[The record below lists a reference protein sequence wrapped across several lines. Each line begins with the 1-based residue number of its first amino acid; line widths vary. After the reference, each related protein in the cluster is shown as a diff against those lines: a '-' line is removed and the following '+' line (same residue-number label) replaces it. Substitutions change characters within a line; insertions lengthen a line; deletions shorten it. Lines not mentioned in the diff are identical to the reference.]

1 MYFDDFDYE
10 KDYKEASQYR
20 LQMGAKGESDILQYL
35 LSLPELQNNYIITD
49 VKNIRPNNADVDIM
63 IISTK
68 GIIIIESK
76 NWSGNI
82 YMDYN
87 KDYSVQ
93 YIEDKQ
99 NILRNNPLRSIVN
112 SAKYTNQL
120 LEKDFTNIVIHKFL
134 VFSEKADTI
143 KTNKEALDSEG
154 LLFKFDWF
162 RNKFKKFIT
171 NQKDVYTEDEVLSL
185 FNFFKEKCTFKIEN
199 EPESSSIV
207 KIKDIDINDIIKL
220 INRKERLVKYL
231 TIQTIK
237 LEKEKKEFTQE
248 TNSNIRQINE
258 TYDNLVKN
266 FKSEFINTEV
276 DLNSMTNINSIR
288 KDYDNKIVELQAKR
302 NNEINNYRSQRGKDY
317 SNLEK
322 ELNSI
327 YSNIGKYK
335 DDIKDLNA
343 LIRLI
348 NTVRG

>member
-1 MYFDDFDYE
+1 M
-10 KDYKEASQYR
+10 
-20 LQMGAKGESDILQYL
+20 
-35 LSLPELQNNYIITD
+35 
-49 VKNIRPNNADVDIM
+49 
-63 IISTK
+63 
-68 GIIIIESK
+68 
-76 NWSGNI
+76 
-82 YMDYN
+82 
-87 KDYSVQ
+87 
-93 YIEDKQ
+93 
-99 NILRNNPLRSIVN
+99 
-112 SAKYTNQL
+112 
-120 LEKDFTNIVIHKFL
+120 
-134 VFSEKADTI
+134 
-143 KTNKEALDSEG
+143 
-154 LLFKFDWF
+154 
-162 RNKFKKFIT
+162 
-171 NQKDVYTEDEVLSL
+171 
-185 FNFFKEKCTFKIEN
+185 
-199 EPESSSIV
+199 
-207 KIKDIDINDIIKL
+207 DIIKL

-288 KDYDNKIVELQAKR
+288 KDYDDKIVELQAKR